1 MSSHWCGAKSG
12 CKRGQYLC
20 PSDSRTCVDSA
31 ADYAKCPGIKGTH
44 LDWTLGTEARLDF
57 LVAHTS
63 LSAQIGQLHNT
74 APELLELG
82 VPEYQWLNDD
92 QHGVARTPARA
103 TVFPNGVGLGATFS
117 HATLRAVGAVVGR
130 EARGLHN
137 GFLASDPRR
146 RQMTCNGCGL
156 TLYAPNLNLVRDPR
170 WGRAQEVYGEDPTHM
185 GELVVEFVRGA
196 QNNTAG
202 RTDADG
208 YLQAGTCCKHVAVY
222 NTEGVPTCGSRG
234 LLTAVLRETW
244 RWDGFVVS
252 DYDAWANIALAHH
265 YNATL
270 RAGAAQGL
278 NAGIDQEGG
287 SALAISTLP
296 AAIRDGLTTPA
307 AVARAFRNLFRLR
320 IRRGA
325 ARPSRPPRAHPSAPE
340 VGPRRHLAVA
350 REAALELMTLLE
362 NKGRALPRSTAQGGA
377 FSLTALSARF
387 GNWGLSLEA
396 ALRERLGGGTVTAAR
411 GLDAIGAPESRDG
424 FRAAAAAAASA
435 DATVVVLG
443 LAFDQYCHGDDD
455 GLGDHCEREGFPA
468 GNDRRIIELPLGQ
481 QRMVAALR
489 AATAGPL
496 VCLLVH
502 GGAIAIDNATRAACD
517 AVLDAWYPGIEG
529 GAAVAATLFGDAG
542 RTPVT
547 FYRATADLP
556 PLADTGMYPN
566 ASSGSRGATYRFF
579 EGAPLYP
586 FGHGLSYTTFAY
598 SSLSL
603 DAASHSACDAV
614 GVTVT
619 VTNTGSVASDEVVQV
634 YLKQPDAT
642 VPAPRVRLGAFER
655 IKRLAP
661 GASIAVKLSV
671 PPEARAVVHGGEAT
685 GEAVFAAS
693 AGVTLEKGR
702 LEIFVGGGQPDFFKG
717 RLAATTSIVD
727 TKRASACAAQQ
738 DT

>member
-1 MSSHWCGAKSG
+1 MPRAPSATLIFLILTSAAALHSRLDPCLGEFTRCPDSGVCTMSSHWCGAKSG

-222 NTEGVPTCGSRG
+222 NTEGHAGGPSRMSLNVDVNARDLWETYLPAFQACVVRARSSHAMCSYNSLNGVPTCGSRG

-320 IRRGA
+320 IRLGMLD
-325 ARPSRPPRAHPSAPE
+325 PPTHVSYNALRYNATELASN
-340 VGPRRHLAVA
+340 RRHLAVA

-362 NKGRALPRSTAQGGA
+362 NKGGALPLDAKVGRLAVVGPQANVSGV
-377 FSLTALSARF
+377 LF
-387 GNWGLSLEA
+387 GNYAGSANKGSCAESPVA
-396 ALRERLGGGTVTAAR
+396 GRRLG
-411 GLDAIGAPESRDG
+411 RDD
-424 FRAAAAAAASA
+424 RSA
-435 DATVVVLG
+435 
-443 LAFDQYCHGDDD
+443 C
-455 GLGDHCEREGFPA
+455 PP
-468 GNDRRIIELPLGQ
+468 RRQL
-481 QRMVAALR
+481 
-489 AATAGPL
+489 GPL
-496 VCLLVH
+496 P
-502 GGAIAIDNATRAACD
+502 R
-517 AVLDAWYPGIEG
+517 G
-529 GAAVAATLFGDAG
+529 GAARAARRRHSHRSARSRRHRRARVEG
-542 RTPVT
+542 RFQGRCRRRRLRGRHGGRARARLRPVLPRRRR
-547 FYRATADLP
+547 RARG
-556 PLADTGMYPN
+556 PLRA
-566 ASSGSRGATYRFF
+566 RGQRPAHHR
-579 EGAPLYP
+579 
-586 FGHGLSYTTFAY
+586 
-598 SSLSL
+598 
-603 DAASHSACDAV
+603 AASR
-614 GVTVT
+614 
-619 VTNTGSVASDEVVQV
+619 
-634 YLKQPDAT
+634 
-642 VPAPRVRLGAFER
+642 PAEDGR
-655 IKRLAP
+655 RLACRNGWSARLP
-661 GASIAVKLSV
+661 
-671 PPEARAVVHGGEAT
+671 ARARRRH
-685 GEAVFAAS
+685 
-693 AGVTLEKGR
+693 R
-702 LEIFVGGGQPDFFKG
+702 D
-717 RLAATTSIVD
+717 
-727 TKRASACAAQQ
+727 
-738 DT
+738 

>member
-1 MSSHWCGAKSG
+1 M
-12 CKRGQYLC
+12 
-20 PSDSRTCVDSA
+20 PV
-31 ADYAKCPGIKGTH
+31 
-44 LDWTLGTEARLDF
+44 
-57 LVAHTS
+57 
-63 LSAQIGQLHNT
+63 
-74 APELLELG
+74 
-82 VPEYQWLNDD
+82 
-92 QHGVARTPARA
+92 
-103 TVFPNGVGLGATFS
+103 
-117 HATLRAVGAVVGR
+117 
-130 EARGLHN
+130 
-137 GFLASDPRR
+137 
-146 RQMTCNGCGL
+146 
-156 TLYAPNLNLVRDPR
+156 
-170 WGRAQEVYGEDPTHM
+170 
-185 GELVVEFVRGA
+185 
-196 QNNTAG
+196 
-202 RTDADG
+202 
-208 YLQAGTCCKHVAVY
+208 
-222 NTEGVPTCGSRG
+222 
-234 LLTAVLRETW
+234 
-244 RWDGFVVS
+244 
-252 DYDAWANIALAHH
+252 
-265 YNATL
+265 
-270 RAGAAQGL
+270 
-278 NAGIDQEGG
+278 
-287 SALAISTLP
+287 
-296 AAIRDGLTTPA
+296 
-307 AVARAFRNLFRLR
+307 
-320 IRRGA
+320 
-325 ARPSRPPRAHPSAPE
+325 
-340 VGPRRHLAVA
+340 
-350 REAALELMTLLE
+350 
-362 NKGRALPRSTAQGGA
+362 
-377 FSLTALSARF
+377 
-387 GNWGLSLEA
+387 
-396 ALRERLGGGTVTAAR
+396 
-411 GLDAIGAPESRDG
+411 
-424 FRAAAAAAASA
+424 AAAAAASA

-455 GLGDHCEREGFPA
+455 GLGDHCERE

-529 GAAVAATLFGDAG
+529 GAAVAATLFGDVSPAG

-717 RLAATTSIVD
+717 RLAVTTSIVD